1 MLKTFSDDLKI
12 YYFISWLVVM
22 AKILES
28 VKKFLD
34 TQKLGYV
41 ATVSENGTPNLSPKG
56 TIIAWNENTLAFA
69 DIRSPNTLKNLEN
82 NPNLEIN
89 VVDPFLRK
97 GFRFKGQGRI
107 IKNGATYDA
116 ILNHYRKVGIK
127 SPIGSIVLID
137 VSEILE
143 VTSPLYDL
151 GISEEEMKEKWKKIL
166 LDL

>member
-1 MLKTFSDDLKI
+1 ME
-12 YYFISWLVVM
+12 
-22 AKILES
+22 KILES

-56 TIIAWNENTLAFA
+56 TIIAWDENTLAFA
-69 DIRSPNTLKNLEN
+69 DIRSPNTMKNLEN

-107 IKNGATYDA
+107 IKNGTTYDA

>member
-1 MLKTFSDDLKI
+1 MEKI
-12 YYFISWLVVM
+12 S
-22 AKILES
+22 ES
-28 VKKFLD
+28 VKKFLN

-56 TIIAWNENTLAFA
+56 TIIAWDENTLAFA
-69 DIRSPNTLKNLEN
+69 DIRSPNTMRNLEK

-89 VVDPFLRK
+89 VVDPLLRK

-107 IKNGATYDA
+107 IKNGQTYEA
-116 ILNHYRKVGIK
+116 ILSHYREVGIK
-127 SPIGSIVLID
+127 SPIGSIVLIE

-151 GISEEEMKEKWKKIL
+151 GISEEEMKEKWKKNL

>member
-1 MLKTFSDDLKI
+1 ME
-12 YYFISWLVVM
+12 
-22 AKILES
+22 KILES

-41 ATVSENGTPNLSPKG
+41 ATVSENGAPNLSPKG
-56 TIIAWNENTLAFA
+56 TIIAWDENTLAFA
-69 DIRSPNTLKNLEN
+69 DIRSPNTMKNLEN